1 MELTQ
6 KISQI
11 NQGNT
16 DEFLSQMKIVK
27 GMIQAVAN
35 GEMEI
40 EQVLEDVNIIVDRY
54 EKRKKVY
61 SELF

>member
-40 EQVLEDVNIIVDRY
+40 EQVLEDVNIVVDRY
-54 EKRKKVY
+54 EERKKVY